1 MAISVNLP
9 DFKTDPYFK
18 KSQDLSYTTGKGI
31 LGGELPEFYQGMGQT
46 NSKQFQDMLALVN
59 RDTATAVNENLVR
72 RNIKGGVGLSAI
84 AKATAD
90 ATTNLSWTDYQKAAG
105 EKQSLLGTGLDTISG
120 VRGAGLQYA
129 GQENQYGMQGA
140 GLQLQA
146 DQFNENLRLKEQ
158 EREDAKKA
166 SKNAM
171 WGQILESGIGAL
183 GTIGGAM
190 VGGPAGA
197 TVGGTLGSAAG
208 KAASGAITRST
219 PKQYDWGGGFPR

>member
-18 KSQDLSYTTGKGI
+18 KSQDLSFTTGKGI
-31 LGGELPEFYQGMGQT
+31 LGGKLPEFYKGLGET
-46 NSKQFQDMLALVN
+46 GSKQFQDMLSLVN

-72 RNIKGGVGLSAI
+72 RNIKGGVGLSSI

-129 GQENQYGMQGA
+129 GQENQFGLKGAEMQ
-140 GLQLQA
+140 LSA
-146 DQFNENLRLKEQ
+146 DKFNVETQ
-158 EREDAKKA
+158 WREDQAEEAKKA
-166 SKNAM
+166 RKNQM
-171 WGQILESGIGAL
+171 WQTILGAGIGAI
-183 GTIGGAM
+183 GTIAGGYLA
-190 VGGPAGA
+190 GG
-197 TVGGTLGSAAG
+197 GGSGGGGSLGSAG
-208 KAASGAITRST
+208 GGGAITRAT
-219 PKQYDWGGGFPR
+219 PKQYDWGGGF

>member
-129 GQENQYGMQGA
+129 GQENQFGLKGAEMQ
-140 GLQLQA
+140 LSA
-146 DQFNENLRLKEQ
+146 DKFNVETQ
-158 EREDAKKA
+158 WREDQAEEAKKA
-166 SKNAM
+166 RKNQM
-171 WGQILESGIGAL
+171 WQTILGAGIGAI
-183 GTIGGAM
+183 GTIAGGYLA
-190 VGGPAGA
+190 GG
-197 TVGGTLGSAAG
+197 GGSGGGGSLGSAG
-208 KAASGAITRST
+208 GGGAITRAT
-219 PKQYDWGGGFPR
+219 PKQYDWGGGF